1 MTPEILAEFD
11 SWLQEARD
19 HGAIHEPTAMCLSTC
34 GSDGQPAGRIVLLKH
49 HNERGFVFFSN
60 HETSYKADD
69 LATNPHAALC
79 FYWMPLT
86 KQIRIEGRV
95 EKIADEEADAYFASR
110 PRGSQIGAWASQQ
123 SRELKDRA
131 TFEEIILANEQKFA
145 GRDVPRPPYWS
156 GWRVVPHRI
165 EFWKERDSRLHD
177 RWEYTLDDGVWDRRL
192 LYP

>member
-1 MTPEILAEFD
+1 
-11 SWLQEARD
+11 
-19 HGAIHEPTAMCLSTC
+19 
-34 GSDGQPAGRIVLLKH
+34 
-49 HNERGFVFFSN
+49 VFFSN